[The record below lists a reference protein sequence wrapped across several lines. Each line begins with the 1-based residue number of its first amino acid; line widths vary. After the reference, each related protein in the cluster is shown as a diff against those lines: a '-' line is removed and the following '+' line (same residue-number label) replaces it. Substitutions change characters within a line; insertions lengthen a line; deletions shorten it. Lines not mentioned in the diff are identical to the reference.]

1 MKVRFPFPTIGT
13 RHIGRILGI
22 VIGIPA
28 GIGGVLFG
36 FLVGS
41 LVDQFRI
48 ARRSGESG
56 NTAES
61 RSGGTAVLDPLSC
74 RILGVAPSVNR
85 SELKRVYRRLAT
97 NLHPDTSLALD
108 DHQRAEL
115 ERAFIRI
122 KDAYDTLNAQLADQ
136 ERGITQKR

>member
-1 MKVRFPFPTIGT
+1 M
-13 RHIGRILGI
+13 
-22 VIGIPA
+22 
-28 GIGGVLFG
+28 LFG

-41 LVDQFRI
+41 LVDQYRL
-48 ARRSGESG
+48 ARRVGEK
-56 NTAES
+56 
-61 RSGGTAVLDPLSC
+61 GTETEDWIGKETGLDPLSC
-74 RILGVAPSVNR
+74 RILGVSPSVDR

-122 KDAYDTLNAQLADQ
+122 KDAYDTLNTQLSAREQ
-136 ERGITQKR
+136 GITPKR